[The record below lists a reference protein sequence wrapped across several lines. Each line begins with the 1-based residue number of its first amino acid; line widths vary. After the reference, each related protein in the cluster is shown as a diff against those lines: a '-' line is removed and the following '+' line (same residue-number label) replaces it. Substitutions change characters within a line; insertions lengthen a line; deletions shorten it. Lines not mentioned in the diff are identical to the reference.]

1 MTTPLRHRDFAL
13 LWTAG
18 LISMTGNWMLL
29 VAVPVTVL
37 TVTGSSTATG
47 VAVAAGLVPRI
58 LVAPLA
64 GVYVDRWDRR
74 RALVWA
80 NLLQVGLVLP
90 LAAVDDAGD
99 MWIVVGSTLAMGC
112 VAQVVST
119 AENALLPTLVRGGE
133 TGRANALNTL
143 NNNLARL
150 AGPAIGGL
158 LAASAGIGAVAVT
171 DAATFLLAAVMIALI
186 GARRPADRAPDGAAA
201 SGAGARRMWA
211 DLRTGLAVIRATRKL
226 RVIFLFLAIISLGEG
241 VMGVMIVV
249 FAQRTLHGGARE
261 LGWITA
267 AQAIGGIAGGLLGG
281 GMLGDRVPARWLV
294 GLGTVLLGAGDL
306 LIFNYPHWYPELWPA
321 LVLMA
326 AVGVPAALIMTGVLT
341 VLQTSTV
348 DALRGRV
355 FGAALTVMSLVGLAG
370 TVVASALGDPL
381 GPVNLLNVQ
390 GLGLVAGGALVIV
403 ALRPAVSGVTPA
415 TQRTLMVVG
424 RNG

>member
-1 MTTPLRHRDFAL
+1 MTTPLRHRDFVL

-47 VAVAAGLVPRI
+47 AAVAAGLVPRI

-80 NLLQVGLVLP
+80 NVLQVGLVLP
-90 LAAVDDAGD
+90 LALVDDAGD
-99 MWIVVGSTLAMGC
+99 MWIVIGSTFAMGC

-119 AENALLPTLVRGGE
+119 AENALLPTLVPGGE
-133 TGRANALNTL
+133 TGRANALNAL
-143 NNNLARL
+143 NNNLSRL

-171 DAATFLLAAVMIALI
+171 DAATFLVAAVMISLI
-186 GARRPADRAPDGAAA
+186 GAHRPADRARDGAAA
-201 SGAGARRMWA
+201 TERGARRVWM
-211 DLRTGLAVIRATRKL
+211 DLRTGLAVIRATRRL
-226 RVIFLFLAIISLGEG
+226 RVIFVFLAIISLGEG
-241 VMGVMIVV
+241 LMSVMIVV

-267 AQAIGGIAGGLLGG
+267 AQAIGGIVGGLLGG
-281 GMLGDRVPARWLV
+281 VLGDRVPARWLV

-306 LIFNYPHWYPELWPA
+306 VIFNYPRWYPELWPA
-321 LVLMA
+321 LALMA
-326 AVGVPAALIMTGVLT
+326 AVGVPAALIMAGVLT

-370 TVVASALGDPL
+370 TALASALGDRL
-381 GPVNLLNVQ
+381 GPVTLLNVQ
-390 GLGLVAGGALVIV
+390 GLGLVAGGAFVIV

-415 TQRTLMVVG
+415 TERTLMVVG
-424 RNG
+424 RTG